1 MPRIEEG
8 GSSRW
13 RRWLPRS
20 LFVFLLLALI
30 AFSPGTPAPAHST
43 MQAAPARVPSAQAT
57 SVTLLPLATTQPTP
71 TGHPLLL
78 KPAVPVPQ
86 SCPITPVY
94 AGALGLQGVTDV
106 PWAKADPLSSQ
117 ITAILFFI
125 PITYQHTYTYEPLHT
140 GGSYP
145 DGRSTKILWVLGSSA
160 QASESLVLT
169 GVKVSSPHE
178 TFQQTF
184 SLGAGPGPGSG
195 APSIVMVPTP
205 GCWQLQVN
213 GVASLIFW
221 VIGD

>member
-1 MPRIEEG
+1 M
-8 GSSRW
+8 W

-20 LFVFLLLALI
+20 LFGFLLLALI
-30 AFSPGTPAPAHST
+30 ACSPDTPAPSQST
-43 MQAAPARVPSAQAT
+43 RQASLSRTPSAHAT
-57 SVTLLPLATTQPTP
+57 SVTLLPLATTHPTP

-94 AGALGLQGVTDV
+94 AGAEDLQGLTDV
-106 PWAKADPLSSQ
+106 PWEKADPLSSQ
-117 ITAILFFI
+117 VMAFLFFV
-125 PITYQHTYTYEPLHT
+125 PLTYRQTHTYEPLHT

-184 SLGAGPGPGSG
+184 PLGAGPGPGSG
-195 APSIVMVPTP
+195 APSIVRVPTP

-213 GVASLIFW
+213 GVASFIFW
-221 VIGD
+221 VIGN